1 MNLFTYA
8 IPLSVLLLI
17 QLGLHHSEQAIK
29 VAIVGSGNWGT
40 SAARR
45 IALNLN
51 DSNDMVGHQ
60 KYNSTVSM
68 WVYEEMVSVIVIFDD
83 SVITI
88 CCLPPEYLISNQKFL
103 SSKIDG
109 TKLTDIIN
117 RDHMNDKYLP
127 GISLPSTVFAC
138 SDIQRVC
145 TEADVLFFVVP
156 HQFLGGTSSASN

>member
-17 QLGLHHSEQAIK
+17 QLGPHHSEQAIK

-88 CCLPPEYLISNQKFL
+88 YVCHQ
-103 SSKIDG
+103 D
-109 TKLTDIIN
+109 
-117 RDHMNDKYLP
+117 
-127 GISLPSTVFAC
+127 ISLA
-138 SDIQRVC
+138 IKNLYLQR
-145 TEADVLFFVVP
+145 LMG
-156 HQFLGGTSSASN
+156 QS